1 MIDELAERILQLRG
15 DSGMIL
21 KRNYEFTGVKPLK
34 NGFALYEFNSAKRFG
49 LDKSFYVLS
58 LSCKKMK
65 DINYRIFYVP
75 SSISGYFTKSI
86 EYDKNLDSLIISTE
100 NYRRRRKYEWDY
112 KNVKTVF
119 MHGFLKCVEEEEKE
133 DYDDYR

>member
-1 MIDELAERILQLRG
+1 
-15 DSGMIL
+15 
-21 KRNYEFTGVKPLK
+21 
-34 NGFALYEFNSAKRFG
+34 
-49 LDKSFYVLS
+49 
-58 LSCKKMK
+58 MK